1 MKTMS
6 VRTIAGVVM
15 VPLLLL
21 WAGATP
27 GPATAFAQNAEPNE
41 PPEILDQNLSA
52 DERAALLARL
62 SDEQVRA
69 KMWDL
74 INISK

>member
-21 WAGATP
+21 WASGIF
-27 GPATAFAQNAEPNE
+27 GPATALAQNAEATE
-41 PPEILDQNLSA
+41 PSEILDQNLSA
-52 DERAALLARL
+52 DERQERRPA
-62 SDEQVRA
+62 S
-69 KMWDL
+69 
-74 INISK
+74 